1 MIIYTFANVLP
12 YFAMIYFHNISI
24 YTSLYL
30 NSGVQ
35 RGTKSFYHN
44 RHLMIYYLVPS
55 FLYCLY
61 NNLSFM
67 NLSQFDPTT
76 YLLLMQSRLL
86 MTGMVYQ
93 VSIWWF
99 VTRCHHSYTILHTYI
114 STMGNY
120 NSVLPPN
127 RNVRTWLLSSPAHK
141 LVLF

>member
-1 MIIYTFANVLP
+1 MSYNK
-12 YFAMIYFHNISI
+12 FAMIYFHNISI

-35 RGTKSFYHN
+35 RGTKSFYGN

-93 VSIWWF
+93 VLYKYDW
-99 VTRCHHSYTILHTYI
+99 
-114 STMGNY
+114 
-120 NSVLPPN
+120 P
-127 RNVRTWLLSSPAHK
+127 K
-141 LVLF
+141 

>member
-1 MIIYTFANVLP
+1 
-12 YFAMIYFHNISI
+12 MIYFHNISI

-35 RGTKSFYHN
+35 RGTKSFYDN
-44 RHLMIYYLVPS
+44 KHLMIYYLVPS

-93 VSIWWF
+93 VLYKYDWLKWW
-99 VTRCHHSYTILHTYI
+99 IEITYI
-114 STMGNY
+114 YTVICIINSISVFIQSPVEQSAMDGFMYINY
-120 NSVLPPN
+120 WMHNPEC
-127 RNVRTWLLSSPAHK
+127 WLVAN
-141 LVLF
+141 

>member
-1 MIIYTFANVLP
+1 
-12 YFAMIYFHNISI
+12 MIYFHNISI

-99 VTRCHHSYTILHTYI
+99 VTRCHHSYYI
-114 STMGNY
+114 YIYTVICIINSISVFIQSPVEQSAMDGFMYINY
-120 NSVLPPN
+120 WMHNPEC
-127 RNVRTWLLSSPAHK
+127 WLVAN
-141 LVLF
+141 